1 MYTFLYT
8 GHTVQILFSL
18 THIFVVIKS
27 VEDVVGEAGQQVD
40 HEPRLEVVHA
50 DNLRKKDLVLL

>member
-1 MYTFLYT
+1 MYTFHYT

-27 VEDVVGEAGQQVD
+27 VEDVVGEAGEEID
-40 HEPRLEVVHA
+40 DEPRLEIVES
-50 DNLRKKDLVLL
+50 DDLWV